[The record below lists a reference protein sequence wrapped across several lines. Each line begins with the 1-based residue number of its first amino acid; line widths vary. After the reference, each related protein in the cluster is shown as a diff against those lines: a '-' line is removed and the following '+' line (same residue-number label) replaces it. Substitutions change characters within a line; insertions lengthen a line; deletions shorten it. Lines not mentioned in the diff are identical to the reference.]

1 MRLSIFV
8 LFCAGLVLLA
18 TGCGGG
24 GGGDK
29 PLSRADFQKQ
39 ANHICAKLTEQ
50 EKPDIGSTAK
60 AGIDRN
66 LDRIDSAVSDLERLQ
81 PPAADRARF
90 RHLLTTFK
98 RTVAFVKAKELLLI
112 KLTKQMEAHPSDSRL
127 TAQYQT
133 LVRPFIHDAQSLGI
147 DANALGLQ
155 DCAAGFTGGSGSG
168 SGSGG

>member
-18 TGCGGG
+18 AGCGGG
-24 GGGDK
+24 GGDK
-29 PLSRADFQKQ
+29 RLSRAEFQKQ

-66 LDRIDSAVSDLERLQ
+66 LDHIDSAVSDLERLQ
-81 PPAADRARF
+81 PPAADQARF
-90 RHLLTTFK
+90 RHLLKTFK
-98 RTVAFVKAKELLLI
+98 RTVAFVKEKEVILI
-112 KLTKQMEAHPSDSRL
+112 RLTKQMQTHPSDSRL

-133 LVRPFIHDAQSLGI
+133 LVRPFIHDAQSLGT
-147 DANALGLQ
+147 DANALGLT
-155 DCAAGFTGGSGSG
+155 DCANGFTGGGSS